1 MASEIFQEVYPFTT
15 ESINGYFNKID
26 FNDKS
31 VLTVGSSSDQA
42 FNAILLGAKNITV
55 YDINKNTSFFG
66 KLKRQII
73 IENEDPEKMYQEIIS
88 STKYPYSRDI
98 FDYNSLT
105 KMNNYMTTKSAYLKL
120 RELLIENN
128 AKINYIIGNIL
139 DIATLK
145 DNKYDIIILSNVLQ
159 YIDKFISKEDNPY
172 DSLNKLFLSLKS
184 HLNDDGLI
192 QLLYYYGL
200 SSINYDYS
208 SHYYSTSS
216 IPRCV
221 EAFDTDS
228 IYLDEFS
235 SCYNSKK
242 KDAVLVYKKR

>member
-128 AKINYIIGNIL
+128 TKINYIIGNIL

-145 DNKYDIIILSNVLQ
+145 DKKYDIIILSNVLQ
-159 YIDKFISKEDNPY
+159 YIDKFISSEEDPY
-172 DSLNKLFLSLKS
+172 DSLNKLFLALKS

-192 QLLYYYGL
+192 QLLYYYGI
-200 SSINYDYS
+200 SAINYDYS

-221 EAFDTDS
+221 EAFGTNS

-235 SCYNSKK
+235 SCNNFKRN
-242 KDAVLVYKKR
+242 DAVLVYKKR